1 MSLTSRTTS
10 LQAYHMLL
18 FDNAL
23 HPEFF
28 QIEGRRRI
36 EHNGYDCEAWVFQ
49 GGHAIRFE
57 YRDVCIQEVV
67 TDNFEKLPARGL
79 ITTLQC
85 LGERDHEEEF
95 KKRVVLMTS
104 MQTETLADHLYLGT
118 FNEMLDHGR
127 HGTAGAVMTTWK
139 DEAARVN
146 LSLVDMQRYNKEV
159 HVQGYHLR
167 SDCALVLRTQTIYQ
181 LK

>member
-1 MSLTSRTTS
+1 MSVTSKTTS

-23 HPEFF
+23 HPDFF
-28 QIEGRRRI
+28 AIEGRRRI
-36 EHNGYDCEAWVFQ
+36 EHNGYDCESWVFK

-67 TDNFEKLPARGL
+67 TDNFERLPARGL
-79 ITTLQC
+79 INTLQC
-85 LGERDHEEEF
+85 LGERDHEQEF
-95 KKRVVLMTS
+95 KNQVILMTS

-118 FNEMLDHGR
+118 YKEMLEHGR
-127 HGTAGAVMTTWK
+127 ASAANGVITTWN
-139 DEAARVN
+139 DEAGRVN
-146 LSLVDMQRYNKEV
+146 LSLIDAQRYSKEV

-167 SDCALVLRTQTIYQ
+167 SDCSLVLRTQTIYQ
-181 LK
+181 VK